1 MQLEMEGVNQQ
12 VTTSDID
19 NVAQLYYEARKDYE
33 AKKEQSSL
41 AFAKYEELEL
51 KLIAMLESVNKDDYS
66 VKGLGKFKV
75 THKLSVRVP
84 DSPENKEAFFKWVEE
99 KYGRDGLNK
108 YRTVNSNSLNSLYN
122 SVLEECVTKGE
133 SFEGITGIGEPTTR
147 SSLTFRQEK

>member
-1 MQLEMEGVNQQ
+1 MQLEMEGINQQ

-19 NVAQLYYEARKDYE
+19 NIAQQYYEARKDYE

-51 KLIAMLESVNKDDYS
+51 KLITMLETVNKDDYS
-66 VKGLGKFKV
+66 VKGLGKFKI

-84 DSPENKEAFFKWVEE
+84 DSPDNKDAFFKWVEE
-99 KYGRDGLNK
+99 KYGKEGLDK

-122 SVLEECVTKGE
+122 SVLEDCASKGE
-133 SFEGITGIGEPTTR
+133 EFKGIDGIGDPTTR
-147 SSLTFRQEK
+147 TSLTFRGEK